1 MLSIDNNF
9 SMRTTVDLRDDLLQ
23 AAREEAARS
32 RTPMGEVL
40 SIWAE
45 RGRYAPAVNS
55 LGTSINSSSHV
66 TVNGFRVVLPKRSD
80 VVTVD
85 HVRRL
90 MDEEGI

>member
-1 MLSIDNNF
+1 
-9 SMRTTVDLRDDLLQ
+9 MRTTVDLRDDLLQ

-40 SIWAE
+40 SAWAE
-45 RGRYAPAVNS
+45 RGRYAPITNIANS
-55 LGTSINSSSHV
+55 LGAPSNSPTQV
-66 TVNGFRVVLPKRSD
+66 AVNGFRVVLPKRRE